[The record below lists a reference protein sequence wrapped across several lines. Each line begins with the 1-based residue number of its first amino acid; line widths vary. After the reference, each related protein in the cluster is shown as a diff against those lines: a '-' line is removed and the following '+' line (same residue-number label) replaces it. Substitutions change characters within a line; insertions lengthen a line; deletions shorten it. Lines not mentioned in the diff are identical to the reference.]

1 MADATTPWCFTKGD
15 PLENIEPAKEA
26 YLEKIDEY
34 HVKMPE
40 DEWERIVGPFNLTG
54 ELEKFK
60 QKPNSPVYD
69 SDWWELKDPVDSWG
83 PHRNYA
89 SDNLEI
95 DNPLNNISLLLLEFY
110 VNLNSRSGTA
120 ADAEIFEKQKFL
132 DFQSSSGLLI
142 TDNYSD
148 AESMKIY
155 SVEELADDIY
165 PLLGEISEIVDLF
178 EDSALYRSIA
188 SDFETMRSKV
198 ADSLSELEEVVNVY
212 SSFCPTKDGFEQF
225 YIDAMFALAAPEI
238 AKENGTVLEAVKDAA
253 LGGIAAGFGLG
264 GVYAGYTT
272 YKSIFDPEG
281 IKKLISKDEI
291 AEQIREAFAESLPYS
306 EQCMLL
312 TFLPELLVSNKSKG
326 IPYRTTTESNYPIKA
341 QGDAFGFINRLVV
354 DPSQKELFEL
364 KPSVVSQLTPYIRL
378 YKVEKDK
385 DGVDQE
391 IPIVFD
397 TNIAKDLGPA
407 NAITRQR
414 GYGVGMN
421 SFTFSYDGTDPFSA
435 KKAIS
440 AKLSIFA
447 STFQDLLKER
457 GGFKYA
463 DLALKTGGASKNL
476 DLDEIEKENLD
487 KLNFRLKATVGW
499 NVPRE
504 TFVGFSTAI
513 KNAMYNSYITIY
525 LTPTIHSFD
534 FDETGAV
541 TFDIDYLAYIEDAM
555 TQRSFNIFANLAKE
569 QSAMESLINAQKKME
584 CAQGGEQFK
593 KIKKVNEEFVST
605 INLNAYSNLVSKLA
619 ARDKIYY
626 LNMTYDQVEEVLKNP
641 DSDDIKFPKPYTN
654 SMVSQTTADA
664 IKSAASGSTGD
675 GTNILSIAAVSQ
687 DNESIPYFYLEDL
700 VAVAMDNIEKT
711 LRQGSQDLTSTKYFE
726 FLKEKKLY
734 SGINKDVKRAISIE
748 KIKFKNSLQQFQ
760 QTRVILGPIEIYSPS
775 RKYASFKTTL
785 GNIPISLNY
794 FFEFMSEKVLSK
806 EILNYPIN
814 KFVKDLVN
822 DLIKNFLNSE
832 GCTRVNNNQKLNIN
846 STAITAY
853 NRKGR
858 DRNKWE
864 PGKPPL
870 DDISHFLISGGRPPE
885 GPILLLNSKRDV
897 PGTRPVEQMINYYVF
912 SAGRKYPIG
921 SYVGDKAHDEKFGI
935 FHYILGRDKGI
946 IKNISLEKT
955 TAPGLK
961 EVRFEQEGYN
971 GLEQLREV
979 YNVKVDSFL
988 NVQTFPGTYIYVEPR
1003 GFSPSTTDDL
1013 TRYGI
1018 GGYHMI
1024 TKTTHRIAPG
1034 DASTT
1039 INAAWVCSKEGDSV
1053 KNKKKKTKK
1062 REPEANEK
1070 INKCVVGVVDLGRLV
1085 TGFDGK
1091 DLTPEQRGK
1100 LGQELYEAA
1109 QEAGSNE
1116 GIYTV

>member
-1 MADATTPWCFTKGD
+1 MAEQTKPWCFD
-15 PLENIEPAKEA
+15 PDTQNLGELSNAQQAFVDQFQAIHDQVTGEEWAAIVEPFDLENHDDLGEYNTKPTLFPDWFDLTEPIDCWTEPREALGSYNTSKEMENLVNLLKNIRDEVPIRIDEEGARTGGFSNPAFNTIVDDFVAGKWKDNTIDELRAVIAIMAEGEPAIK
-26 YLEKIDEY
+26 KIESTANGFLNE
-34 HVKMPE
+34 V
-40 DEWERIVGPFNLTG
+40 
-54 ELEKFK
+54 
-60 QKPNSPVYD
+60 
-69 SDWWELKDPVDSWG
+69 ELKI
-83 PHRNYA
+83 YA
-89 SDNLEI
+89 IPCPDIKYFKDGWTKAVLELAKPEADRIEALIRKGQFGGDKVGGVQRGFNSVADARKFSTFIKDKGRVLEVLEEQAEIQIEEAFVDNL
-95 DNPLNNISLLLLEFY
+95 
-110 VNLNSRSGTA
+110 V
-120 ADAEIFEKQKFL
+120 
-132 DFQSSSGLLI
+132 
-142 TDNYSD
+142 
-148 AESMKIY
+148 
-155 SVEELADDIY
+155 
-165 PLLGEISEIVDLF
+165 
-178 EDSALYRSIA
+178 
-188 SDFETMRSKV
+188 
-198 ADSLSELEEVVNVY
+198 
-212 SSFCPTKDGFEQF
+212 
-225 YIDAMFALAAPEI
+225 
-238 AKENGTVLEAVKDAA
+238 
-253 LGGIAAGFGLG
+253 
-264 GVYAGYTT
+264 
-272 YKSIFDPEG
+272 
-281 IKKLISKDEI
+281 
-291 AEQIREAFAESLPYS
+291 YS

-391 IPIVFD
+391 TRIIFD

-407 NAITRQR
+407 NAIKRQR

-447 STFQDLLKER
+447 STFQDLLKPR
-457 GGFKYA
+457 DGFKYA

-476 DLDEIEKENLD
+476 DLDDIEKENLD

-504 TFVGFSTAI
+504 TFVGLSTEI

-569 QSAMESLINAQKKME
+569 QSAMESIVDALRKME
-584 CAQGGEQFK
+584 CNESGEEFK
-593 KIKKVNEEFVST
+593 KIKKVNEEFVSR

-619 ARDKIYY
+619 GRDKIYY
-626 LNMTYDQVEEVLKNP
+626 LNMTYDQVEEVLRNP
-641 DSDDIKFPKPYTN
+641 DSEDIKFPKPYTN
-654 SMVSQTTADA
+654 SMVSQATANG
-664 IKSAASGSTGD
+664 IKAAATQLSGSTD
-675 GTNILSIAAVSQ
+675 GTNLVSIAAVSQ

-711 LRQGSQDLTSTKYFE
+711 LRQGSEDLDTAEYFK
-726 FLKEKKLY
+726 FLKEKKLA
-734 SGINKDVKRAISIE
+734 SINLYRAKKTISRE

-785 GNIPISLNY
+785 GNIPVSLNY

-853 NRKGR
+853 NRKER

-870 DDISHFLISGGRPPE
+870 DDISHFLISGGRPE
-885 GPILLLNSKRDV
+885 GPILLLNSKRDL
-897 PGTRPVEQMINYYVF
+897 PSAYPVEQMMNYYVF

-921 SYVGDKAHDEKFGI
+921 SYVGDKGHDEKFGI

-1053 KNKKKKTKK
+1053 ENKKKKTKK

-1070 INKCVVGVVDLGRLV
+1070 INKCVVGVVDLGRLI
-1085 TGFDGK
+1085 TGFDGT
-1091 DLTPEQRGK
+1091 DLTPEERGK

>member
-1 MADATTPWCFTKGD
+1 MADEAKAWCFD
-15 PLENIEPAKEA
+15 PETQTLGELANAQQAFVDQFQAIHDQVTGEEWGAIVDPFDLELNK
-26 YLEKIDEY
+26 LEKY
-34 HVKMPE
+34 
-40 DEWERIVGPFNLTG
+40 NT
-54 ELEKFK
+54 
-60 QKPNSPVYD
+60 KPTLFPT
-69 SDWWELKDPVDSWG
+69 WFELKDPIDCWTEPREALGSYNIDSQMIEIGEIVGRAWRG
-83 PHRNYA
+83 AA
-89 SDNLEI
+89 STTTLPEI
-95 DNPLNNISLLLLEFY
+95 VTEIFSGFEEGNWKNTTISQLDSLL
-110 VNLNSRSGTA
+110 
-120 ADAEIFEKQKFL
+120 FELQEKGFIDPQPY
-132 DFQSSSGLLI
+132 
-142 TDNYSD
+142 N
-148 AESMKIY
+148 KIY
-155 SVEELADDIY
+155 SNLDEVRVKLEVLKCPDIKYFKDGWIKAVLELAKPEADRIEALIEKAKYSGDKIGGSQRGFKSVDDARKFSTFIKDKGRV
-165 PLLGEISEIVDLF
+165 LEF
-178 EDSALYRSIA
+178 
-188 SDFETMRSKV
+188 
-198 ADSLSELEEVVNVY
+198 LEE
-212 SSFCPTKDGFEQF
+212 Q
-225 YIDAMFALAAPEI
+225 A
-238 AKENGTVLEAVKDAA
+238 
-253 LGGIAAGFGLG
+253 
-264 GVYAGYTT
+264 
-272 YKSIFDPEG
+272 
-281 IKKLISKDEI
+281 
-291 AEQIREAFAESLPYS
+291 QIQIEEAFADNLVYS

-378 YKVEKDK
+378 YKVEKDEG
-385 DGVDQE
+385 GVDKE
-391 IPIVFD
+391 TRIIFD

-407 NAITRQR
+407 NAIKRQR

-447 STFQDLLKER
+447 STFQDLLKDQ

-476 DLDEIEKENLD
+476 DLDDIEKENLD

-504 TFVGFSTAI
+504 TFVGVSTAI

-569 QSAMESLINAQKKME
+569 QSAMESIVDALRKME
-584 CAQGGEQFK
+584 CNESGEEFK
-593 KIKKVNEEFVST
+593 KIKKVNEEFVSR

-619 ARDKIYY
+619 GRDKIYY
-626 LNMTYDQVEEVLKNP
+626 LNMTYDQVEEVLRNP
-641 DSDDIKFPKPYTN
+641 DSEDIKFPKPYTN
-654 SMVSQTTADA
+654 SMVSQATANG
-664 IKSAASGSTGD
+664 IKAAATQLSGSTD
-675 GTNILSIAAVSQ
+675 GTNLVSIAAVSQ

-711 LRQGSQDLTSTKYFE
+711 LRQGSEDLDTAEYFK
-726 FLKEKKLY
+726 FLKEKKLA
-734 SGINKDVKRAISIE
+734 SINLYRAKKTISRE

-760 QTRVILGPIEIYSPS
+760 QTRVILGPIEVYSPS

-853 NRKGR
+853 NRKKR

-897 PGTRPVEQMINYYVF
+897 PSAYPVEQMMNYYVF

-921 SYVGDKAHDEKFGI
+921 SYVVDKAHDEKFGI

-1053 KNKKKKTKK
+1053 ENKKKKTKK

-1070 INKCVVGVVDLGRLV
+1070 INKCVVGVVDLGRLI
-1085 TGFDGK
+1085 TGFDGT
-1091 DLTPEQRGK
+1091 DLTPEERGK

>member
-1 MADATTPWCFTKGD
+1 MAEETKPWCFTKD
-15 PLENIEPAKEA
+15 MAL
-26 YLEKIDEY
+26 
-34 HVKMPE
+34 
-40 DEWERIVGPFNLTG
+40 G
-54 ELEKFK
+54 ELENTK
-60 QKPNSPVYD
+60 QAYLDKLQEVHSQISDEEWKGIVADLNLQAYGLEEYNNRPPDPVYK
-69 SDWWELKDPVDSWG
+69 SNWWNLADPDCWG
-83 PHRNYA
+83 QQREYLA
-89 SDNLEI
+89 SFDI
-95 DNPLNNISLLLLEFY
+95 
-110 VNLNSRSGTA
+110 T
-120 ADAEIFEKQKFL
+120 AEIEDIKDQLGSYKQKFGISGMSPEQLAAIDSILANFYLGDTFGQFSDTLKIASNGVAYFENTL
-132 DFQSSSGLLI
+132 DADIFTPSTSQI
-142 TDNYSD
+142 TDLEIILEVIEDKLNKPICPDDSFFKQQYRD
-148 AESMKIY
+148 AVIKLAQKEIDKLIEKEQSKPRGEGSILAGTKKDEDVGKTRRELDAQRAALLQPTLDKIR
-155 SVEELADDIY
+155 SSIEE
-165 PLLGEISEIVDLF
+165 
-178 EDSALYRSIA
+178 
-188 SDFETMRSKV
+188 KV
-198 ADSLSELEEVVNVY
+198 KEELEE
-212 SSFCPTKDGFEQF
+212 
-225 YIDAMFALAAPEI
+225 
-238 AKENGTVLEAVKDAA
+238 
-253 LGGIAAGFGLG
+253 
-264 GVYAGYTT
+264 
-272 YKSIFDPEG
+272 
-281 IKKLISKDEI
+281 
-291 AEQIREAFAESLPYS
+291 AFADNITFS

-312 TFLPELLVSNKSKG
+312 TFLPELLVSNESKG
-326 IPYRTTTESNYPIKA
+326 IPYRTTGQSNYPLKVD
-341 QGDAFGFINRLVV
+341 GDAFGFVNRLVV

-378 YKVEKDK
+378 FKVEKDK
-385 DGVDQE
+385 DGVDEE

-397 TNIAKDLGPA
+397 TNITKDLGPA

-440 AKLSIFA
+440 ARLSIFA
-447 STFQDLLKER
+447 STFEDLLKDQGR
-457 GGFKYA
+457 FKYA
-463 DLALKTGGASKNL
+463 DLALKTGGASKDL
-476 DLDEIEKENLD
+476 ELDEIEKENLD

-504 TFVGFSTAI
+504 TFVGFSPDLKT
-513 KNAMYNSYITIY
+513 AMYNSYITIY

-541 TFDIDYLAYIEDAM
+541 TFDIEYLAYIEDAM

-569 QSAMESLINAQKKME
+569 QSAMESIMDTLKKME
-584 CAQGGEQFK
+584 CEESGEEFK
-593 KIKKVNEEFVST
+593 KIKKTNEEFVST
-605 INLNAYSNLVSKLA
+605 INLNAYSNLISKLA
-619 ARDKIYY
+619 ARDNIYY
-626 LNMTYDQVEEVLKNP
+626 LNMTYDDVAEVLKNP
-641 DSDDIKFPKPYTN
+641 DSDDITFPKPYTN

-664 IKSAASGSTGD
+664 IEKAATLTDGSAD
-675 GTNILSIAAVSQ
+675 GTNFLSVAAVSQ

-711 LRQGSQDLTSTKYFE
+711 LRQGSQDLSSARYFK
-726 FLKEKKLY
+726 FLKDKGLTSINVHRAKK
-734 SGINKDVKRAISIE
+734 AISGE
-748 KIKFKNSLQQFQ
+748 EVKFKNSLQQFQ
-760 QTRVILGPIEIYSPS
+760 QTRVILGPIEVYSPS
-775 RKYASFKTTL
+775 RNYASFKTTI

-794 FFEFMSEKVLSK
+794 FFEFMSKKVLSK

-814 KFVKDLVN
+814 KFIKDVVK

-853 NRKGR
+853 NRNR
-858 DRNKWE
+858 TRHQWE
-864 PGKPPL
+864 PGKPAL
-870 DDISHFLISGGRPPE
+870 DDISYFLISGASRPD
-885 GPILLLNSKRDV
+885 GPVLLLNSKRDV
-897 PGTRPVEQMINYYVF
+897 PGNPPISQMINYYIF
-912 SAGRKYPIG
+912 SAGRKYPVG
-921 SYVGDKAHDEKFGI
+921 EYTGDKSHDEQFGI

-955 TAPGLK
+955 TATGLK

-1003 GFSPSTTDDL
+1003 GFSPSTTEDL

-1039 INAAWVCSKEGDSV
+1039 IDAAWVCSKEGDSI
-1053 KNKKKKTKK
+1053 KNKKKKNKK
-1062 REPEANEK
+1062 REPESNEK
-1070 INKCVVGVVDLGRLV
+1070 INKCLVGVIDLGRLM
-1085 TGFDGK
+1085 TGRDGR
-1091 DLTPEQRGK
+1091 DLTAQQRGE

-1109 QEAGSNE
+1109 QEAGSHK